1 MMKASPFRTAVIATV
16 WGWLALFVLGPAL
29 LLFVTSFLSRHESE
43 LLTLAPTI
51 GNYARLLDPL
61 YLGVLLQSLGLAG
74 LATALCL
81 LVGYPFAYALS
92 RQPDWA
98 KPLLLVLLMVPFWT
112 NSLVRTFA
120 LKILFANRGVINT
133 TLISSGLIDAPLPM
147 LYNTFAVVTGLV
159 YVMLPFMVLPL
170 YAVFE
175 DLRRDVLQASHDLGA
190 NSLQTFRHVVLPLTL
205 PGIIAGSL
213 LVFLPS
219 ISSFYVVDVLGGA
232 RVTLAGNVIKN
243 QFLDARDWPFGA
255 AMSVSLTLLM
265 GVLLW
270 AYHLSRRRLGPAVKE
285 AA

>member
-1 MMKASPFRTAVIATV
+1 MMKASPFRNTVVAIV
-16 WGWLALFVLGPAL
+16 WGWMAIFVLGPAL
-29 LLFVTSFLSRHESE
+29 LLGITSLLTRHESE
-43 LLTLAPTI
+43 LLSLSPTLA
-51 GNYARLLDPL
+51 NYARLLDPL
-61 YLGVLLQSLGLAG
+61 YLHVLMQSLGLAG

-81 LVGYPFAYALS
+81 LIGYPFAYALS
-92 RQPDWA
+92 RQPAWV

-120 LKILFANRGVINT
+120 LKILFAQRGLINEW
-133 TLISSGLIDAPLPM
+133 LRALGVIDAPLPM
-147 LYNTFAVVTGLV
+147 LYNTFSVVTGLV

-175 DLRRDVLQASHDLGA
+175 DLRRDVLQASQDLGA
-190 NSLQTFRHVVLPLTL
+190 NALQTFRHVVLPLTL

-232 RVTLAGNVIKN
+232 RVTLAGNIIKN

-255 AMSVSLTLLM
+255 AASVVLTLLM
-265 GVLLW
+265 GVLLL
-270 AYHLSRRRLGPAVKE
+270 AYHQSRRHLAPDTRGLA
-285 AA
+285 

>member
-1 MMKASPFRTAVIATV
+1 MV
-16 WGWLALFVLGPAL
+16 WGWVALFVLGPAL
-29 LLFVTSFLSRHESE
+29 LLVITSFLTRHESD
-43 LLTLAPTI
+43 LLSMTPTLA
-51 GNYARLLDPL
+51 NYARLVDPL
-61 YLGVLLQSLGLAG
+61 YLDVLLQSLGLAAM
-74 LATALCL
+74 ATALCL
-81 LVGYPFAYALS
+81 MVGYPFAYALS
-92 RQPDWA
+92 RQPSWV

-120 LKILFANRGVINT
+120 LKILFAQRGVINEA
-133 TLISSGLIDAPLPM
+133 LLGLGVIDTPVPM

-159 YVMLPFMVLPL
+159 YVMLPFMILPL

-175 DLRRDVLQASHDLGA
+175 DLRRDVLQASQDLGA
-190 NSLQTFRHVVLPLTL
+190 STLQTFRHVVLPLTL

-255 AMSVSLTLLM
+255 AASVMLTLLM

-270 AYHLSRRRLGPAVKE
+270 AYHLSRRHQGPENRAMT
-285 AA
+285 